1 MSDQDSVRMK
11 NFITD
16 RHWWWGPGHVASNN
30 NLGYDCLLISND
42 RRDLTSDNCDSVFI
56 DSQPWVNPSSH
67 KIRSLG
73 LQSELKLDPVWEPL
87 HTKIGCEFRL
97 GDAAWQ
103 LVPL

>member
-1 MSDQDSVRMK
+1 MK
-11 NFITD
+11 NLLLLIGIGGVGTRSHRFY
-16 RHWWWGPGHVASNN
+16 NN

-73 LQSELKLDPVWEPL
+73 LQSE
-87 HTKIGCEFRL
+87 
-97 GDAAWQ
+97 Q
-103 LVPL
+103 N

>member
-11 NFITD
+11 NPLLLIGIGGVGT
-16 RHWWWGPGHVASNN
+16 WATASNN

-67 KIRSLG
+67 KIRFGIAIRAKIRSSLG
-73 LQSELKLDPVWEPL
+73 ATP
-87 HTKIGCEFRL
+87 R
-97 GDAAWQ
+97 
-103 LVPL
+103 